1 MLVSPSIGNL
11 ALLSVTANLGSLTFG
26 LRGSV
31 KQSPAPPN
39 CTYAIYIYMHF
50 SGESHSFHCLLKFV
64 KRLKTAPLLPLP
76 ISLTHIHRLNNYS
89 HLDDFQFCRSG
100 PEFSKPSPNC
110 LLPSCLWMPHKHLQ
124 LNLCKIKHS
133 ICPQQFNV
141 LLLYSLHQLLSHPEN
156 PKVILDS
163 SLFPLSTFLTHPLPP
178 YTLP

>member
-1 MLVSPSIGNL
+1 
-11 ALLSVTANLGSLTFG
+11 
-26 LRGSV
+26 
-31 KQSPAPPN
+31 
-39 CTYAIYIYMHF
+39 MHF

-76 ISLTHIHRLNNYS
+76 INLIHIHRLNNCS
-89 HLDDFQFCRSG
+89 HLDDFQFCMSG

-124 LNLCKIKHS
+124 LNLCKIKHI

-178 YTLP
+178 YTLPSFRPSPVLSCNIFLIDRSHVLSIKGYLTLYLFQMT